1 MKIKLISINIHIDIE
16 NLFERFNLREWSA
29 IILAGGKG
37 SRLMPLTSEIP
48 KPLVKVTNKPMV
60 DYSIAH
66 LIYADIKH
74 IILALAYKGQELK
87 EYIEKTWTPDKLGD
101 VELECEIQ
109 ESKGTADAYRLLE
122 DKIDS
127 ENIVVSMAD
136 IVTNLPMRDFM
147 NFHSEK
153 KGIATISMKKSES
166 HTSQYGVVL
175 LDKKRK
181 IYLFLEKPGPMEL
194 YLSSMAQR
202 ADLFLHTNIINT
214 GIYCFKSKI
223 AEILNNTRLIDFGG
237 EVFPYLLE
245 NNYDLFGFVRDYYWL
260 DCGNAQTYLW
270 ANWDL
275 LRKYSWPIT
284 PNGDE
289 YDGVF
294 VMGVIN
300 SGQNVTIEKPASF
313 GRFVEIANRAKILS
327 LSSIG
332 NRVKIGEDS
341 KIEKSVI
348 WDDVIV
354 GAGCIIKDSIVCN
367 NCTIGDNVVLQNAI
381 IAPHCHISND
391 SQLRD
396 KTLDLGTS
404 M

>member
-1 MKIKLISINIHIDIE
+1 MKIRFIATNKHIN
-16 NLFERFNLREWSA
+16 NKKQFEIFNLREWSA

-37 SRLMPLTSEIP
+37 SRLMPLTSQIP

-74 IILALAYKGQELK
+74 IILALAYQGQQMK
-87 EYIEKTWTPDKLGD
+87 EYVEKTWTTDKLGD

-109 ESKGTADAYRLLE
+109 KSKGTADAYRMLD

-136 IVTNLPMRDFM
+136 IVTNLPVRDFM

-153 KGIATISMKKSES
+153 AGIATISMKKSES

-175 LDKKRK
+175 LDNNRK
-181 IYLFLEKPGPMEL
+181 IYLFLEKPAPMEL

-202 ADLFLHTNIINT
+202 ADLFLNTNIINT
-214 GIYCFKSKI
+214 GIYCFKNKI
-223 AEILNNTRLIDFGG
+223 ADILDNTNLIDFGE

-245 NNYDLFGFVRDYYWL
+245 NDYDLYGYVKDYYWL
-260 DCGNAQTYLW
+260 DCGNIQTYKW

-275 LRKYSWPIT
+275 LRKYGWPIT

-289 YDGVF
+289 YDNIY
-294 VMGVIN
+294 VMGVID
-300 SGQNVTIEKPASF
+300 SGQNTIIEKPTCF
-313 GRFVEIANRAKILS
+313 GELVHLSNRVKIKELT
-327 LSSIG
+327 SIG
-332 NRVKIGEDS
+332 NQVKIGEDTV
-341 KIEKSVI
+341 IEKSII
-348 WDDVIV
+348 WDNVNI
-354 GAGCIIKDSIVCN
+354 GAGCIIADSIVCN
-367 NCTIGDNVVLQNAI
+367 DTKIGDNVVLQNAI
-381 IAPHCHISND
+381 IAPNCQVSDD

-396 KTLDLGTS
+396 QTLDLGTS
-404 M
+404 I

>member
-1 MKIKLISINIHIDIE
+1 MKIRFIATKKHINNE
-16 NLFERFNLREWSA
+16 KKFERFNLREWSA

-37 SRLMPLTSEIP
+37 SRLMPLTSQIP

-74 IILALAYKGQELK
+74 IILALAHQGQQMK
-87 EYIEKTWTPDKLGD
+87 DYIEKTWTAEKLGD

-109 ESKGTADAYRLLE
+109 ESKGTADAYRMLD

-136 IVTNLPMRDFM
+136 IVTNLPVRDFM

-153 KGIATISMKKSES
+153 AGIATISMKKSET

-175 LDKKRK
+175 LDDNRK
-181 IYLFLEKPGPMEL
+181 IYLFLEKPAPMEL

-202 ADLFLHTNIINT
+202 ADLFLNTNIINT
-214 GIYCFKSKI
+214 GIYCLKNKI
-223 AEILNNTRLIDFGG
+223 ADIIENTNLIDFGG

-245 NNYDLFGFVRDYYWL
+245 NEYNLYGFVKDYYWL
-260 DCGNAQTYLW
+260 DCGNIQTYKW

-275 LRKYSWPIT
+275 LRKYAWPIT
-284 PNGDE
+284 PNGEE
-289 YDGVF
+289 YDNIY
-294 VMGVIN
+294 VMGVID
-300 SGQNVTIEKPASF
+300 SGQNTIIEKPTCF
-313 GRFVEIANRAKILS
+313 GELVHLSNRVKIKELT
-327 LSSIG
+327 SIG
-332 NRVKIGEDS
+332 NQVKIGEDTV
-341 KIEKSVI
+341 IEKSII
-348 WDDVIV
+348 WDNVII
-354 GAGCIIKDSIVCN
+354 GAGCIIADSIVCN
-367 NCTIGDNVVLQNAI
+367 DCNIGDNVVLQNAI
-381 IAPHCHISND
+381 IAPNCQVSDD

-404 M
+404 I